1 MRVGQSF
8 GWLILSGAKPLETRK
23 DFKERPKHLPGLKPG
38 NLVLVLL
45 DDQTFPPTA
54 SAKQLGNLELEIA
67 QLLSRQNKTA
77 NSEPTKEQ
85 D

>member
-1 MRVGQSF
+1 MSVDTGVGVSRCR
-8 GWLILSGAKPLETRK
+8 GGVGVVSGSGVEVSSQGSKRGCGPLTK
-23 DFKERPKHLPGLKPG
+23 KGCY
-38 NLVLVLL
+38 
-45 DDQTFPPTA
+45 
-54 SAKQLGNLELEIA
+54 KQLGNLELEIA